1 MKTLIHK
8 FSFLLLSF
16 WMVFGCKP
24 SYTKQLDKIL
34 EEGNI
39 FQSAIFC
46 EQNKVHLKEREFEC
60 IEVTKKAKDEIDSI
74 INRRLDLGIAPVIIE
89 KSKGKEIEEFLKVH
103 TQMGIRYWEIWKSS
117 VILE

>member
-1 MKTLIHK
+1 MKTFIQQFVL
-8 FSFLLLSF
+8 LLLSF
-16 WMVFGCKP
+16 WMALGCKP

-34 EEGNI
+34 EEGTI
-39 FQSAIFC
+39 YQSAIFC
-46 EQNKVHLKEREFEC
+46 EQNKVHLKERELEC
-60 IEVTKKAKDEIDSI
+60 IEVTKKAKEEIDSI

>member
-1 MKTLIHK
+1 MKTLLPQFAFI
-8 FSFLLLSF
+8 LLSF
-16 WMVFGCKP
+16 WMVLSCKP

-34 EEGNI
+34 EEGTI
-39 FQSAIFC
+39 YQSAIFC
-46 EQNKVHLKEREFEC
+46 EQNKIHLKERELVC
-60 IEVTKKAKDEIDSI
+60 IEVTKKAKEEIDSI